1 MDATLKK
8 MFTLR
13 ETRDVDLAALKDP
26 GPRHRDVQE
35 AAGTLGNRD
44 LSRRIKARYKAAAK
58 ARHLRK
64 GVRLAALIG
73 YDKNGSFPDV
83 ECVRFKVPARVRG
96 TRGCLFE

>member
-64 GVRLAALIG
+64 GVRLAALKFARESTGG
-73 YDKNGSFPDV
+73 Y
-83 ECVRFKVPARVRG
+83 
-96 TRGCLFE
+96 GCGVAVDY